1 MIHLTIDGIPVE
13 VEKVRP
19 FCRLPDR
26 SGGDSYTLLSGRC
39 IAGWFLSFVR
49 GRSNKQWKNQI

>member
-1 MIHLTIDGIPVE
+1 MIHLTIDGIPAE

-26 SGGDSYTLLSGRC
+26 SEWR
-39 IAGWFLSFVR
+39 FLHSAI
-49 GRSNKQWKNQI
+49 WKMYCRMVPVVCAW